1 MASANVSPI
10 HALLQPAHLPPAGR
24 SLSSGQHRRGMLAS
38 LAGIAAAGAVAAPAH
53 AAEPDPVLALV
64 DRAERFQRQGDALAA
79 VRDSDGAS
87 HFWGL
92 KWDADDVMLATQ
104 PTTMA
109 GLIHQMKIVADRLE
123 GGTRGRLDAED
134 VWRLAGFAEA
144 LGGRLP
150 A

>member
-1 MASANVSPI
+1 MADASDTRTR
-10 HALLQPAHLPPAGR
+10 ALLQPGHLPPAGR
-24 SLSSGQHRRGMLAS
+24 HLSGYQHRRGALLS
-38 LAGIAAAGAVAAPAH
+38 LAGLAAGAAAAPAQV
-53 AAEPDPVLALV
+53 AAPDPVLALV
-64 DRAERFQRQGDALAA
+64 SRAEAFQRQGDALAA

-92 KWDADDVMLATQ
+92 KWDTDDVMLATQ

-134 VWRLAGFAEA
+134 VWRLAGFAEVLA
-144 LGGRLP
+144 AR

>member
-1 MASANVSPI
+1 MANAFDT
-10 HALLQPAHLPPAGR
+10 LLHVPAQPQPQAISGYQHKRRDLLGR
-24 SLSSGQHRRGMLAS
+24 
-38 LAGIAAAGAVAAPAH
+38 LAGIAAVAAAAPAQ
-53 AAEPDPVLALV
+53 AAAPDPVLALV
-64 DRAERFQRQGDALAA
+64 GRAEAFQRQGDALAA

-92 KWDADDVMLATQ
+92 KWDTDDVMLATQ

-134 VWRLAGFAEA
+134 VWRLAGFAEVLA
-144 LGGRLP
+144 AR

>member
-1 MASANVSPI
+1 MASANVSPT

-24 SLSSGQHRRGMLAS
+24 SLTSGQHRRAVLAS
-38 LAGIAAAGAVAAPAH
+38 LAGIAAGAVAAPAH

-134 VWRLAGFAEA
+134 MRRLAGFAEA